1 MLRVVCSRVYPYPVN
16 RSPCQASCPLHMSAG
31 SRGGSRRENLF
42 NFTPRPP
49 SSSRNVCE
57 TQGVFPTSYRNCLP
71 EQKIL
76 SFSKAFILIIRDYV
90 FFIIKIFL
98 VPYFDKALYF
108 LRKSY
113 NSYTNKTDSSLH
125 LMKE

>member
-76 SFSKAFILIIRDYV
+76 SFSKAFILRIRDY
-90 FFIIKIFL
+90 FFFFNKNIFSHTSIKLYIFFGNRTTAIQIKQI
-98 VPYFDKALYF
+98 VHFV
-108 LRKSY
+108 
-113 NSYTNKTDSSLH
+113 
-125 LMKE
+125 